1 MKKILIR
8 TISGAI
14 YIAVI
19 IVAVYIGDWACDYT
33 LGEFVFGG
41 LFLLFTIIGTNEV
54 VKNLAVKG
62 IHCNKAAVYTVAIL
76 AYLII
81 FIWEQPALAEDEDWS
96 LALLT
101 TVPAVVMTPFIL
113 QLWRN
118 DEAPF
123 ANIGYSLLPTIWVAI
138 PLSLANHI
146 NDTDNNLM
154 MMVFVLIW
162 VNDTFAYLTGMMFGR
177 HKMWERHSPNKT
189 WEGTIG
195 GLLFCVATA
204 IVTGSF
210 FFDFFDNYYCI
221 FDWVVI
227 GVICSVAGTLG
238 DLVESNAFA
247 E

>member
-1 MKKILIR
+1 
-8 TISGAI
+8 
-14 YIAVI
+14 
-19 IVAVYIGDWACDYT
+19 
-33 LGEFVFGG
+33 
-41 LFLLFTIIGTNEV
+41 
-54 VKNLAVKG
+54 
-62 IHCNKAAVYTVAIL
+62 
-76 AYLII
+76 
-81 FIWEQPALAEDEDWS
+81 
-96 LALLT
+96 
-101 TVPAVVMTPFIL
+101 
-113 QLWRN
+113 
-118 DEAPF
+118 
-123 ANIGYSLLPTIWVAI
+123 
-138 PLSLANHI
+138 
-146 NDTDNNLM
+146 M

-238 DLVESNAFA
+238 DLVESMFKRFCGVKDSGNIMPGHGGLLDRFDSLLLAVPFIQAYLVFA
-247 E
+247 IGDL